1 MMWHTRQVQ
10 QEKYMN
16 LGKTSCMICLE
27 EKHAY
32 MTKINEYAMLD
43 KGPYKKKYADTQKGE
58 EMRT

>member
-1 MMWHTRQVQ
+1 
-10 QEKYMN
+10 MN